1 MEILAASTALSYS
14 AFAPPGLGGGPVR
27 AQQSQAADQSQS
39 QIRGQQQSSTP
50 QKTGAQKESGAQK
63 ELSAEEQKQVEK
75 LKRRDAEV
83 RAHEAAH
90 MAAGSGLV
98 RGGASYEYEQGPDGK
113 KYAVGGEVSIDTS
126 PVRGDPEATLAKAQ
140 KIRSAA
146 MAPANPSSQDRRV
159 AAQASQ
165 MAAEAQR
172 EMATEKQGGNTPDS
186 SSTAAAEPNNKT
198 GLYSSIQNNR
208 NPRPALLDMFL

>member
-1 MEILAASTALSYS
+1 MGMGS
-14 AFAPPGLGGGPVR
+14 GPVR
-27 AQQSQAADQSQS
+27 AEKQQTQ
-39 QIRGQQQSSTP
+39 
-50 QKTGAQKESGAQK
+50 AQK
-63 ELSAEEQKQVEK
+63 ELSEEEQRQVEE

-113 KYAVGGEVSIDTS
+113 RYAVGGEVSIDTS

-140 KIRSAA
+140 KIRNAA
-146 MAPANPSSQDRRV
+146 LAPADPSSQDRSV

-165 MAAEAQR
+165 MAAEAR
-172 EMATEKQGGNTPDS
+172 MEMAKQRQEGGDLAPANMGL
-186 SSTAAAEPNNKT
+186 AASGNKADI
-198 GLYSSIQNNR
+198 YSSIQNDR
-208 NPRPALLDMFL
+208 DARPALLDMFL